1 MCRFQR
7 FFFVKGFVDYS
18 AMNGSLN
25 KACTHFLKLHLYL
38 EHYINRNIIYIKLFI
53 LVYIK
58 NSSIGWNAL
67 FSFEDFH
74 RNAHFVQ
81 KRKLFKVVKSSAD
94 TYCKNNNNNKYKH
107 PQKVF
112 EKLKNILMGFLL
124 KECIL

>member
-1 MCRFQR
+1 MYQ
-7 FFFVKGFVDYS
+7 
-18 AMNGSLN
+18 
-25 KACTHFLKLHLYL
+25 
-38 EHYINRNIIYIKLFI
+38 IIYIGI
-53 LVYIK
+53 YETVVQAE
-58 NSSIGWNAL
+58 NAL
-67 FSFEDFH
+67 FNFEDFH
-74 RNAHFVQ
+74 RNAHSVQ